1 MWDGR
6 WALVVPGTSWVIDS
20 MERDDHGQR
29 RDVERGTMGA
39 YVNSS
44 MVTGCAG
51 SPLRGGNCKRVWFQK
66 QFTEDFIS
74 QNPQL
79 VQMALALTCDT
90 SQGTELLYPYPWK
103 KQFLL
108 SGEGQEASDGRM
120 PETDSLVA
128 NDPQITARLASG
140 ANSCVDVHPAA
151 RPDTSGLPKA
161 GSPPAGVAARP
172 RSSLASKRALRLLT
186 VTGTRMDRKR
196 RHMTDSSDLA
206 PSVELQV
213 SSTIRPPT
221 IPPPTPITW
230 MLLQVLIQLFNNIL
244 HTNCLFCQ

>member
-1 MWDGR
+1 
-6 WALVVPGTSWVIDS
+6 
-20 MERDDHGQR
+20 
-29 RDVERGTMGA
+29 
-39 YVNSS
+39 
-44 MVTGCAG
+44 
-51 SPLRGGNCKRVWFQK
+51 
-66 QFTEDFIS
+66 
-74 QNPQL
+74 
-79 VQMALALTCDT
+79 
-90 SQGTELLYPYPWK
+90 
-103 KQFLL
+103 
-108 SGEGQEASDGRM
+108 
-120 PETDSLVA
+120 
-128 NDPQITARLASG
+128 
-140 ANSCVDVHPAA
+140 
-151 RPDTSGLPKA
+151 
-161 GSPPAGVAARP
+161 VAARP